1 MKIKNLLNRMECNI
15 SLKSSKNTIDACSSG
30 LKNKKKA
37 KIKSKIYLEFQKYL
51 EELKKKEKE

>member
-1 MKIKNLLNRMECNI
+1 MECNI